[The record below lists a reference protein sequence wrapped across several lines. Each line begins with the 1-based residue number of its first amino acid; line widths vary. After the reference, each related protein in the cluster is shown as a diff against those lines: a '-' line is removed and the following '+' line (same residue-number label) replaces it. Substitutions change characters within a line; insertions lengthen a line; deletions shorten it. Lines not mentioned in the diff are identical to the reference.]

1 MSNAEHRTREARLEL
16 VPAIGVGA
24 GDVQHAVR
32 AEVRRIMRETKGDEL
47 AQSKLL
53 TEWLRKFELIS
64 DTEIEAVNRLA
75 EVGYEAGAG
84 KKSASEAYFESRD
97 VFNTLLTGGQ
107 ASPVAL
113 VLASSAVGSYSITED
128 PDGSGAV
135 VFKKNTGSW
144 EDRGKRVGAVIGSLW
159 GPAGAAI
166 GGEIGGAV
174 GAAVDECTQ
183 D

>member
-1 MSNAEHRTREARLEL
+1 MSNREHRSPEARLEF
-16 VPAIGVGA
+16 VPTIGVGA

-32 AEVRRIMRETKGDEL
+32 AEAARILRETKGDEL

-53 TEWLRKFELIS
+53 TDWLRKLDLIT
-64 DTEIEAVNRLA
+64 DAEIEPVNRLA

-84 KKSASEAYFESRD
+84 RKSASEAYFESRD
-97 VFNTLLTGGQ
+97 VYNTLLAGGE

-128 PDGSGAV
+128 SDGNV
-135 VFKKNTGSW
+135 VFKKSTGTW
-144 EDRGKRVGAVIGSLW
+144 EDRGKRLGALVGSYW

-166 GGEIGGAV
+166 GTEIGGAV
-174 GAAVDECTQ
+174 GAAVDECL